1 MNKLP
6 KFGGDRGEWVYDRIN
21 IVECNNV
28 IPKEKRDK
36 FLCDKMY
43 AERSGIVAK
52 AFMWLRSVIANGYEY
67 TEDLFNVGKRM
78 LYAKENNPVA
88 NFYNQC
94 CIPRNT
100 DTPRDNLTTTAMHK
114 VFVRWCQDNE
124 KGYKCSYNEFKKEL
138 CQLLKKNEEEFII
151 KTKYGRA
158 FDFRLNHDAYDVY
171 YYPYI

>member
-6 KFGGDRGEWVYDRIN
+6 KFGGDRGDWVYDRIN

-36 FLCDKMY
+36 FLCDRMY

-52 AFMWLRSVIANGYEY
+52 AFMHLRNVISNGYEY
-67 TEDLFNVGKRM
+67 TTSAA
-78 LYAKENNPVA
+78 LYTGRYIYQKENNPVA

-94 CIPRNT
+94 CTPRTT
-100 DTPRDNLTTTAMHK
+100 DTPKDSLTTTAMHK

-138 CQLLKKNEEEFII
+138 SSLLNTDLEKLITRNKAGMFFN
-151 KTKYGRA
+151 
-158 FDFRLNHDAYDVY
+158 FRLNHEAYDVY
-171 YYPYI
+171 YYPYM